1 MYTVIFRRQRYSS
14 EYTGSSDGKTQFF
27 SVQTKPEAEDII
39 KNCVFKQLTIEQ
51 DYKTKYTSTSH
62 PYGDYDFVVLYN
74 GYMIY
79 EGYDFDEDGI
89 EDYTA
94 PPDENIWD
102 LSVEIDVRQLMNRIK
117 NGNAK
122 RFEMINTFMTLERQV
137 KRYNEEDYHRRLKET
152 VEREQLAQLLK
163 KYPDMGKV

>member
-14 EYTGSSDGKTQFF
+14 EYTGSSDGKTQFYC
-27 SVQTKPEAEDII
+27 VQSKSEAEDII
-39 KNCVFKQLTIEQ
+39 RTCVFKQLTLEQ
-51 DYKTKYTSTSH
+51 EYKIKYVSTSH

-79 EGYDFDEDGI
+79 EGYDFDEDGV

-94 PPDENIWD
+94 PSDGYVWD
-102 LSVEIDVRQLMNRIK
+102 LSVEIDVRQIITSTK
-117 NGNAK
+117 NINAK
-122 RFEMINTFMTLERQV
+122 RFEMLNSFMTLEKKI
-137 KRYNEEDYHRRLKET
+137 KRSNEEDDQRRRKEII
-152 VEREQLAQLLK
+152 EREQLANLLK